1 MAKNCWGS
9 KKPDEPKNKVCD
21 PEETF
26 YQHVMSRDKPK
37 FCLLQKKKLQHF
49 QNNIR
54 MYAKKGKEYVKK
66 DKKKYELLKLKT
78 ERK

>member
-1 MAKNCWGS
+1 MHKNCWGS
-9 KKPDEPKNKVCD
+9 KKPSKPETKVCD

-26 YQHVMSRDKPK
+26 YRHVMSREKPK
-37 FCLLQKKKLQHF
+37 FCLMKKKKLNNF

-54 MYAKKGKEYVKK
+54 MYAKKGKEYVNN